1 MRLWLIDQ
9 FTNFYKGQHSDLAAY
24 PTSANVM
31 IEFAGQDLT
40 KYFPVPMTIACSGL
54 VTNTQLSLLR
64 ANFTP
69 IVDYAI
75 HTSGPLQVR
84 PPNRW

>member
-1 MRLWLIDQ
+1 
-9 FTNFYKGQHSDLAAY
+9 
-24 PTSANVM
+24 M

-54 VTNTQLSLLR
+54 VKNQQLALLR

-69 IVDYAI
+69 VVDYAI
-75 HTSGPLQVR
+75 HTSGPLQVSQPCFDR
-84 PPNRW
+84 RQ